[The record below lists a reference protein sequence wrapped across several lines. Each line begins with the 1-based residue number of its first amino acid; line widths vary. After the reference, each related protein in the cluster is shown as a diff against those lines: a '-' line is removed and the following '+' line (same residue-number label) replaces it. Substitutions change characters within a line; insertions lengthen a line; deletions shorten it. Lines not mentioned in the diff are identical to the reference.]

1 MMVAK
6 DKKKNKKFGLWGWLV
21 AGLLLIGGGFGV
33 SQSGLLG
40 GTFLDNGSN
49 NSSSAPQEPVD
60 INESEQENNH
70 VNITVSESDILWNNE
85 MLTLDEV
92 RERISEQDS
101 TMTYTLT
108 DDNAIKATYD
118 SIVEVL
124 EEQQLD
130 YNEAQE
136 Q

>member
-1 MMVAK
+1 MVAK